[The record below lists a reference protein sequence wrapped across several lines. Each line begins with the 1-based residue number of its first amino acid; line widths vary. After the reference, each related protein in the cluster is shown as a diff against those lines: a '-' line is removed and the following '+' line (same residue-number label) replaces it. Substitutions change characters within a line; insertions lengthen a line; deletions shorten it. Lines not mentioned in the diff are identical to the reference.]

1 MPSAFADRLAN
12 AILQKKSPTVI
23 ALDPVYSQLPDSIRE
38 KANSE
43 INAIS
48 TYSSAVLR
56 IIAAHVPVVKI
67 NSAYFERYQ
76 AAGVEAYERLV
87 REAGAQGLI
96 VIGDIKRGDVGHTA
110 EMYAAA
116 HLDGEAAPDAVT
128 LSGYFGI
135 DGIQPFIDLART
147 HGRGIFVLVRTSN
160 PSAAAIQDSVLQDGR
175 KVHELMAVEVARWA
189 SESGTIGR
197 SGYSGV
203 GAVVATRNAN
213 DAAKLRLLLPQSWL
227 LAPGYG
233 AQGGRAADFAPY
245 VKADGSGALIA
256 AGRSVIFAYQRASE
270 SKKSGADWQASVDQA
285 CRDFNADVRTLMP
298 AGN

>member
-12 AILQKKSPTVI
+12 AILQKKSPAVV
-23 ALDPVYSQLPDSIRE
+23 ALDPVYSQLPDSIRD
-38 KANSE
+38 KSSSE
-43 INAIS
+43 IDAIS
-48 TYSSAVLR
+48 IYSSAVLR
-56 IIAAHVPVVKI
+56 IIAPHVPVVKI

-76 AAGVEAYERLV
+76 AAGVDAYERLV
-87 REAGAQGLI
+87 REAWTQGLI

-135 DGIQPFIDLART
+135 DGIQPFIDLARK

-175 KVHELMAVEVARWA
+175 RVHELMAAEVARWA
-189 SESGTIGR
+189 SESGTIGQ
-197 SGYSGV
+197 SGFSGV
-203 GAVVATRNAN
+203 GAVVATRNAP
-213 DAAKLRLLLPQSWL
+213 DAAKLRALLPQSWL
-227 LAPGYG
+227 LVPGYG
-233 AQGGRAADFAPY
+233 AQGGQAKDFAPY
-245 VKADGSGALIA
+245 FKADGSGALIA
-256 AGRSVIFAYQRASE
+256 AGRSVIFAYQAASAPRN
-270 SKKSGADWQASVDQA
+270 SGADWQSCVHQA
-285 CRDFNADVRTLMP
+285 CMDFMTDVRSISP